1 MGNVYQHS
9 KCLLRGSLNLNQV
22 IKIKKKSAPVTDIHV
37 DLGYILP
44 LGEFIEAEG

>member
-22 IKIKKKSAPVTDIHV
+22 IKIKKKSAPVTDI